1 MKAIEFEEM
10 KKVDIRT
17 VELNILEDLDKID
30 VDKSLTKEERLLDF
44 ITKIKNPFCFICNG
58 MVVKTSYSNTKDSLE
73 DKLVQLC
80 LSMGYCSEVCIS
92 HCKK

>member
-58 MVVKTSYSNTKDSLE
+58 MVVKTSYSNKKDSLE

-80 LSMGYCSEVCIS
+80 LSMEVN
-92 HCKK
+92 

>member
-1 MKAIEFEEM
+1 MKAIDFEEM

-80 LSMGYCSEVCIS
+80 LSMEVN
-92 HCKK
+92 

>member
-44 ITKIKNPFCFICNG
+44 ITKIKYPFCFICNG

-80 LSMGYCSEVCIS
+80 LSMEVN
-92 HCKK
+92 

>member
-17 VELNILEDLDKID
+17 VELNILEDLDKMD

-80 LSMGYCSEVCIS
+80 LSMEVN
-92 HCKK
+92 

>member
-58 MVVKTSYSNTKDSLE
+58 MVVKTSYSNTKDSL
-73 DKLVQLC
+73 
-80 LSMGYCSEVCIS
+80 
-92 HCKK
+92 

>member
-10 KKVDIRT
+10 KNVDIRT
-17 VELNILEDLDKID
+17 VELNILEDLDKIE

-73 DKLVQLC
+73 DKLVQLY
-80 LSMGYCSEVCIS
+80 LSMEVN
-92 HCKK
+92 

>member
-1 MKAIEFEEM
+1 MKAIEFEET

-80 LSMGYCSEVCIS
+80 LSMEVN
-92 HCKK
+92 

>member
-10 KKVDIRT
+10 KKVDICT
-17 VELNILEDLDKID
+17 VELNILEDLDKTD

-80 LSMGYCSEVCIS
+80 LSMEVN
-92 HCKK
+92 

>member
-58 MVVKTSYSNTKDSLE
+58 MVVKTSYSNSNTKDSLE

-80 LSMGYCSEVCIS
+80 LSMEVN
-92 HCKK
+92 

>member
-10 KKVDIRT
+10 KKVDICT

-80 LSMGYCSEVCIS
+80 LSMEVN
-92 HCKK
+92 

>member
-30 VDKSLTKEERLLDF
+30 VDKSLTKEVRLLDF

-80 LSMGYCSEVCIS
+80 LIMEVN
-92 HCKK
+92 

>member
-58 MVVKTSYSNTKDSLE
+58 MVVKTSFSNTKDSLE

-80 LSMGYCSEVCIS
+80 LSMEVN
-92 HCKK
+92 

>member
-17 VELNILEDLDKID
+17 VELNILEDLDKIE

-80 LSMGYCSEVCIS
+80 VSMEVN
-92 HCKK
+92 

>member
-10 KKVDIRT
+10 KKVDICT

-73 DKLVQLC
+73 DKLVQL
-80 LSMGYCSEVCIS
+80 
-92 HCKK
+92 

>member
-58 MVVKTSYSNTKDSLE
+58 MVVKTSYSITKDSLE

-80 LSMGYCSEVCIS
+80 LSMEVN
-92 HCKK
+92 

>member
-17 VELNILEDLDKID
+17 VELNILEDLDKIE

-73 DKLVQLC
+73 DKLVQL
-80 LSMGYCSEVCIS
+80 
-92 HCKK
+92 

>member
-10 KKVDIRT
+10 KNVDIRT
-17 VELNILEDLDKID
+17 VELNILEDLDKIE

-80 LSMGYCSEVCIS
+80 LTMEVN
-92 HCKK
+92 

>member
-73 DKLVQLC
+73 DKLVQ
-80 LSMGYCSEVCIS
+80 
-92 HCKK
+92 

>member
-73 DKLVQLC
+73 DKLVQLWPEY
-80 LSMGYCSEVCIS
+80 GG
-92 HCKK
+92 

>member
-1 MKAIEFEEM
+1 MKAIEFGEM

-80 LSMGYCSEVCIS
+80 LSMEVN
-92 HCKK
+92 

>member
-10 KKVDIRT
+10 KNVDIRT
-17 VELNILEDLDKID
+17 VELNILEDLDKIE
-30 VDKSLTKEERLLDF
+30 VDKSLTKEELLLDF

-80 LSMGYCSEVCIS
+80 LSMEVN
-92 HCKK
+92 

>member
-17 VELNILEDLDKID
+17 VELNILEDLDKIE

-80 LSMGYCSEVCIS
+80 LSMELPV
-92 HCKK
+92 

>member
-73 DKLVQLC
+73 
-80 LSMGYCSEVCIS
+80 
-92 HCKK
+92 

>member
-73 DKLVQLC
+73 YKLVQLC
-80 LSMGYCSEVCIS
+80 LSMEVN
-92 HCKK
+92 

>member
-80 LSMGYCSEVCIS
+80 LSMEVN
-92 HCKK
+92 

>member
-58 MVVKTSYSNTKDSLE
+58 MVVKTPYSNTKDSLE

-80 LSMGYCSEVCIS
+80 LSMEVN
-92 HCKK
+92 

>member
-58 MVVKTSYSNTKDSLE
+58 MVVKTSYSDTKDSLE

-80 LSMGYCSEVCIS
+80 LSMEVN
-92 HCKK
+92 

>member
-58 MVVKTSYSNTKDSLE
+58 MVVKHPIQIQKIVWKIN
-73 DKLVQLC
+73 
-80 LSMGYCSEVCIS
+80 
-92 HCKK
+92 

>member
-17 VELNILEDLDKID
+17 VELNILEDLDKIE
-30 VDKSLTKEERLLDF
+30 VDKTLTKEERLLDF

-80 LSMGYCSEVCIS
+80 LSMEVN
-92 HCKK
+92 

>member
-17 VELNILEDLDKID
+17 VELNILEDLDKIE
-30 VDKSLTKEERLLDF
+30 VDKSLTKEDRLLDF

-73 DKLVQLC
+73 DKLVQLG
-80 LSMGYCSEVCIS
+80 LSMEVN
-92 HCKK
+92 

>member
-30 VDKSLTKEERLLDF
+30 VDKSLTKDELLLYF
-44 ITKIKNPFCFICNG
+44 ITKIKNPFFFICNG

-80 LSMGYCSEVCIS
+80 LSMEVN
-92 HCKK
+92 

>member
-73 DKLVQLC
+73 DKLERV
-80 LSMGYCSEVCIS
+80 
-92 HCKK
+92 

>member
-17 VELNILEDLDKID
+17 VELNILEDLDKND

-44 ITKIKNPFCFICNG
+44 ITKIKNPFCFICNV

-80 LSMGYCSEVCIS
+80 LSMEVN
-92 HCKK
+92 

>member
-30 VDKSLTKEERLLDF
+30 VDKSLTKEERLIDF

-80 LSMGYCSEVCIS
+80 LSMEVN
-92 HCKK
+92 

>member
-10 KKVDIRT
+10 KKVDSRT

-80 LSMGYCSEVCIS
+80 LSMEVN
-92 HCKK
+92 

>member
-17 VELNILEDLDKID
+17 VEINILEDLDKID

-80 LSMGYCSEVCIS
+80 LSMEVN
-92 HCKK
+92 

>member
-17 VELNILEDLDKID
+17 VELNILEDLDKIE

-80 LSMGYCSEVCIS
+80 LSMEVN
-92 HCKK
+92 

>member
-10 KKVDIRT
+10 KNVDIRT
-17 VELNILEDLDKID
+17 VELHILEDLDKIE

-80 LSMGYCSEVCIS
+80 LSMEVN
-92 HCKK
+92 

>member
-1 MKAIEFEEM
+1 MKATEFEEM

-17 VELNILEDLDKID
+17 VELNILEDLDKIE

-44 ITKIKNPFCFICNG
+44 ITRIKNPFCFICNG

-80 LSMGYCSEVCIS
+80 LSMEVN
-92 HCKK
+92 